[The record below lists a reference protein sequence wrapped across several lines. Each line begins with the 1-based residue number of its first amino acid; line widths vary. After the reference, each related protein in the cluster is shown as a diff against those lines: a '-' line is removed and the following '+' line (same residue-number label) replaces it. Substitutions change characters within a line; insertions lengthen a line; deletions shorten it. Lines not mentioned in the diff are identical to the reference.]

1 MKVTLNI
8 QYDREVDQDIEAAKL
23 DRFFYGIYGKGVWN
37 KKRRISSGD
46 QKAIEE
52 AREIE
57 ILL

>member
-8 QYDREVDQDIEAAKL
+8 QYDQEADKDLESAKL

-37 KKRRISSGD
+37 KKRKSPQGNPMNL
-46 QKAIEE
+46 EE
-52 AREIE
+52 EREIE